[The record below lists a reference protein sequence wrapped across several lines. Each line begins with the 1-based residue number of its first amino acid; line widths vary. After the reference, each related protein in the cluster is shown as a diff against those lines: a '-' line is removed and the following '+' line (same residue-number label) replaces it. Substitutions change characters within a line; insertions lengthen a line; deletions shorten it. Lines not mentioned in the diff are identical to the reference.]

1 MVPGRLFSRS
11 CSERRVSVHKVE
23 FMPVG
28 RRGLCPEGIT
38 LLECAR
44 RLDVDLVGICGGVGV
59 CHRCRVQVVAGPV
72 SEPTAE
78 DREAFSEEEIGQG
91 RRLACMTV
99 PQGDIRVHVPPES
112 LSAPQRTQVEG
123 LEVRVDPDPL
133 VRGFEVRMTAPSLG
147 RPLPD
152 DRNLWDVL
160 RRDHG
165 LAPGTIDLA
174 VQQVLASR
182 LRELR
187 FEASVVVREGE
198 IIALDAPAT
207 RWIGLAVDIGT
218 TKIAVYLVDMK
229 SGDIIASAGLMNPQI
244 SYGEDIIARIHNAG
258 ESVENAAR
266 MQTLLVD
273 ALNDSVS
280 ALCAEIGAEP
290 AHIVDAVLVANTAVH
305 HLFLRLPVRQLG
317 LVPYVPGIGGAED
330 FKARDIGLKTAPGAW
345 AHMLPNIAGYVG
357 ADHVAMLLAIGMS
370 RREGVTLAID
380 IGTNTEICLNRG
392 GRMKSVSCASGPAFE
407 GAQIRFGM
415 RAAVG
420 AIEHVRFREGRP
432 EIQTIGGG
440 APVGICGSGLL
451 DAVAQMLQE
460 GVIDA
465 TGRMLDHPLV
475 RRRDGVQEFIL
486 AERPGQEDITV
497 SQKDVRELQAA
508 KTAIRLGVQA
518 LVEDAGIKDE
528 DIDRVIIAGA
538 FGTYIDVESA
548 IAIGMLPALPLGRFD
563 QVGNAAGTGAR
574 LALVSRERRREAL
587 AIAELNGY
595 LELARIPD
603 FNEKFAAITPMGASV
618 S

>member
-1 MVPGRLFSRS
+1 M
-11 CSERRVSVHKVE
+11 
-23 FMPVG
+23 
-28 RRGLCPEGIT
+28 
-38 LLECAR
+38 ECAR
-44 RLDVDLVGICGGVGV
+44 LLDVDLVGLCGGIGV
-59 CHRCRVQVVAGPV
+59 CRRCRVQVVAGAV
-72 SEPTAE
+72 SNPTEE
-78 DREAFSEEEIGQG
+78 DRGAFTEGEIGQG
-91 RRLACMTV
+91 HRLACMTY
-99 PQGDIRVHVPPES
+99 PLGDVRVHVPPES

-123 LEVRVDPDPL
+123 LEVQVQPDPL
-133 VRGFEVRMTAPSLG
+133 ARPFEVRLIPPSLG
-147 RPLPD
+147 RPVPD
-152 DRNLWDVL
+152 DRNLWDLL

-165 LAPGTIDLA
+165 LAPETIDLA
-174 VQQVLASR
+174 VQQVLSTR
-182 LRELR
+182 LRELG

-198 IIALDAPAT
+198 IIAVDAPAT

-218 TKIAVYLVDMK
+218 TKIAVYLVDMQ
-229 SGDIIASAGLMNPQI
+229 SGAVAASAGLMNPQI
-244 SYGEDIIARIHNAG
+244 SYGEDIISRIHHAG
-258 ESVENAAR
+258 ESAENAAR

-273 ALNDSVS
+273 ALNGSVS

-290 AHIVDAVLVANTAVH
+290 AHIVDAVLVGNTAVH

-330 FKARDIGLKTAPGAW
+330 FKAREIGLKTAPGAW
-345 AHMLPNIAGYVG
+345 IHMLPNIAGYVG
-357 ADHVAMLLAIGMS
+357 ADHVAMLLATGMC
-370 RREGVTLAID
+370 RRDGVTLAID

-415 RAAVG
+415 RAAAG
-420 AIEHVRFREGRP
+420 AIEHVRLDGERP

-451 DAVAQMLQE
+451 DAVAQMLQG
-460 GVIDA
+460 GVIDS

-475 RRRDGVQEFIL
+475 RTRDGVREFIL

-497 SQKDVRELQAA
+497 SQKDVRALQAA
-508 KTAIRLGVQA
+508 KTAIRLGIQA
-518 LVEDAGIKDE
+518 LVEDAGIQE
-528 DIDRVIIAGA
+528 GDIDRVMIAGA

-548 IAIGMLPALPLGRFD
+548 IAIGMLPALPLGRFE

-587 AIAELNGY
+587 EIAGADGY

-603 FNEKFAAITPMGASV
+603 FNEKFAAATPMGAPV